1 MQILKFYKKPMKL
14 NQFISNLRILMNTM
28 NSYHTFKNR
37 IKKRVERTEKKNQI
51 EKLME
56 KCVIIGI
63 LTKTGAGLDEKH
75 REELA
80 KQLIREA
87 YNHLVKC
94 EEAIHRYKQS
104 KLAIAYINS
113 DRILEDLAC

>member
-1 MQILKFYKKPMKL
+1 MFKISKNGLNEQIR
-14 NQFISNLRILMNTM
+14 S
-28 NSYHTFKNR
+28 
-37 IKKRVERTEKKNQI
+37 QI

-63 LTKTGAGLDEKH
+63 LTKTGDGLDEKH

-94 EEAIHRYKQS
+94 EESLYRYKRS
-104 KLAIAYINS
+104 KLAIAYING
-113 DRILEDLAC
+113 DKIVEDLVC

>member
-1 MQILKFYKKPMKL
+1 MFKISKKGLNEQIRS
-14 NQFISNLRILMNTM
+14 Q
-28 NSYHTFKNR
+28 
-37 IKKRVERTEKKNQI
+37 V

-63 LTKTGAGLDEKH
+63 LTKTGEGLDEKH

-94 EEAIHRYKQS
+94 EEALYRYKRS
-104 KLAIAYINS
+104 KLAIAYING
-113 DRILEDLAC
+113 DKILEDLVC

>member
-1 MQILKFYKKPMKL
+1 MFKTSKKGLNEQIRS
-14 NQFISNLRILMNTM
+14 Q
-28 NSYHTFKNR
+28 
-37 IKKRVERTEKKNQI
+37 V
-51 EKLME
+51 EKLIE

-63 LTKTGAGLDEKH
+63 LTKTGDGLDEKH

-94 EEAIHRYKQS
+94 EEALHRYKRS
-104 KLAIAYINS
+104 KLAIGYING
-113 DRILEDLAC
+113 DKILEDLVC

>member
-1 MQILKFYKKPMKL
+1 MFKK
-14 NQFISNLRILMNTM
+14 S
-28 NSYHTFKNR
+28 KNR
-37 IKKRVERTEKKNQI
+37 LNEQIRSHI

-63 LTKTGAGLDEKH
+63 LTKMGDGLDEKH

-87 YNHLVKC
+87 YNHLVQC
-94 EEAIHRYKQS
+94 EEPLYRYKRS
-104 KLAIAYINS
+104 KLAIAYING
-113 DRILEDLAC
+113 DKVLEDLAC

>member
-1 MQILKFYKKPMKL
+1 MFRVSKKGLNEQIR
-14 NQFISNLRILMNTM
+14 S
-28 NSYHTFKNR
+28 
-37 IKKRVERTEKKNQI
+37 QI

-63 LTKTGAGLDEKH
+63 LTKTGEGLDEKH

-87 YNHLVKC
+87 YDHLVKC
-94 EEAIHRYKQS
+94 EEVLYRYKRS
-104 KLAIAYINS
+104 KLAIAYING
-113 DRILEDLAC
+113 DKILGDLVC

>member
-1 MQILKFYKKPMKL
+1 MFRKSKKGLNKQIR
-14 NQFISNLRILMNTM
+14 S
-28 NSYHTFKNR
+28 
-37 IKKRVERTEKKNQI
+37 QI

-63 LTKTGAGLDEKH
+63 LTKTGEGLDEKH

-94 EEAIHRYKQS
+94 EEALYRYKRS
-104 KLAIAYINS
+104 KLAIAYING
-113 DRILEDLAC
+113 DKILGDLVC